1 MLNALSDLGAILV
14 GFAVVLPSAAA
25 LLGFAG
31 IAFIERVK
39 GQVHDSSR
47 TRARAALLVAIA
59 AAAFLFGSGLLLGV
73 VYLPAPDLWNA
84 LRIGAR
90 FIAVL
95 TVGLYLLWKAERI
108 DPAFSRPLAEIALGF
123 GVISAAIATCVT
135 LVVAF
140 HVLDAQSELVVSG
153 GLLFLAISAFLLG
166 LVSLISWVVVYSEI
180 LGRSRGFPGWAS
192 GIGNA

>member
-1 MLNALSDLGAILV
+1 MGFATAPKQPTEAGVRLLIYSLVLTVLTGIVLNALSDLGAILV

-31 IAFIERVK
+31 IAFIERAK

-59 AAAFLFGSGLLLGV
+59 AAGFLFGSGLLLGV

-95 TVGLYLLWKAERI
+95 TVGLYLLWTAERI
-108 DPAFSRPLAEIALGF
+108 DPAFSRPLRSEEH
-123 GVISAAIATCVT
+123 T
-135 LVVAF
+135 
-140 HVLDAQSELVVSG
+140 SELP
-153 GLLFLAISAFLLG
+153 
-166 LVSLISWVVVYSEI
+166 
-180 LGRSRGFPGWAS
+180 SRRDL
-192 GIGNA
+192 